1 MSWLDE
7 VTWNEDGLAP
17 VIAFDKDSQQVLTL
31 AWMNREALQL
41 TAAEGRAVYFSRSRN
56 KIWRKGEE
64 SGHVQ
69 QIEEIRLD
77 CDSDAIVLIV
87 KQIGGIA
94 CHTGRAHCFYKKLD
108 GDTWVITEEVL
119 KDPKDIYN

>member
-7 VTWNEDGLAP
+7 VAWNEDGLAP
-17 VIAFDKDSQQVLTL
+17 VIAFEKDSQQVLTL

-41 TAAEGRAVYFSRSRN
+41 TAAEGRAVYWSRSRN

-87 KQIGGIA
+87 KQVGGIA
-94 CHTGRAHCFYKKLD
+94 CHTGRARCFYKKLD
-108 GDTWVITEEVL
+108 GDTGVITEEVL